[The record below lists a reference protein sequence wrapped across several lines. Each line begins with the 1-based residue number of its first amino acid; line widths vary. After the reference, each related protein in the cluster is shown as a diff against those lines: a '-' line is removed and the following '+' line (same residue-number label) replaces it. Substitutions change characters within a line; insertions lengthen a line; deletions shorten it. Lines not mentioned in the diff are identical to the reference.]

1 MKKYEYNFIK
11 VPVKPGFK
19 AHSDDAF
26 NACKEIIIQE
36 AAKGWRLKQIL
47 APFNEKTGV
56 YRADSYEI
64 IFEKEV

>member
-47 APFNEKTGV
+47 APFNEKT
-56 YRADSYEI
+56 
-64 IFEKEV
+64 